1 MFGLE
6 ITNEMKSVGNTDAS
20 AFDGVAEHNVGDS
33 LLAAVAVALHPGH
46 NLLLL
51 LWQAGYEF
59 FEALGT

>member
-6 ITNEMKSVGNTDAS
+6 ITNEMKSDGNTDAS
-20 AFDGVAEHNVGDS
+20 AFDGVAEHNVGYS

-51 LWQAGYEF
+51 LWQAGY
-59 FEALGT
+59 